1 MPAETQRPPSKRDR
15 ILAAAAQVIGE
26 RGLDAFV
33 VKDIAARA
41 GVTSQLTYYHFPN
54 RQALVRGVFQYAAE
68 RAPSVNL
75 LHLDREA
82 SGYEAL
88 RSALHA
94 EFDDSPEVRDLN
106 LIWNEVTALPI
117 EDPELAEAVQ
127 RATERWNEQVTIGI
141 LRGLADGSVETAA
154 APQAVAELLTA
165 LVEGLSQRWL
175 AGLITPD
182 DARRT
187 LDVVLSTIRRA

>member
-1 MPAETQRPPSKRDR
+1 MPTETQKPASKRDR

-33 VKDIAARA
+33 VKDITALA
-41 GVTSQLTYYHFPN
+41 GVTPQLTYYYFPN

-88 RSALHA
+88 RGALHA

-117 EDPELAEAVQ
+117 EDPELAEAVR

-141 LRGLADGSVETAA
+141 LRGLADGSIVTAA

-175 AGLITPD
+175 AGLISPD

>member
-1 MPAETQRPPSKRDR
+1 MPVEKQKPASKRDR

-33 VKDIAARA
+33 VKDITARA

-88 RSALHA
+88 RGALHA

-117 EDPELAEAVQ
+117 EDPELAEAVR

-141 LRGLADGSVETAA
+141 LRGLADGSIVTAS

-175 AGLITPD
+175 AGLISPD